1 MPLNYAHFFSR
12 SSKKFTDSFDEKTA
26 AFEMDSITY
35 DFRQA
40 SPEDSLNHHQPQQLG
55 SGEKTSKEK
64 QKYRED
70 SYYDSLGD
78 FARQGPDSSPKKKLI
93 IPYNNGSF
101 SSNTSIYSGGSRD
114 GSRDGSIAGSDYDLS
129 LSSKTAE
136 PDSLGPQVVVCGGDR
151 DRNLT
156 LDLSA
161 LPERKSS
168 VSDEEHPMTLQ
179 PIRRQSTSSIGYPA
193 SPMPRIS
200 ESWRP
205 DGFHRQQQHRPEMNS
220 RPGSRTQSPIRM
232 LAQQNNPL
240 VSQSLMRMATERM
253 KRKFLGWN

>member
-1 MPLNYAHFFSR
+1 
-12 SSKKFTDSFDEKTA
+12 
-26 AFEMDSITY
+26 MDSITY

-40 SPEDSLNHHQPQQLG
+40 SPEDSLNHQQQHQPLQLG
-55 SGEKTSKEK
+55 SGEKPSKEK

-78 FARQGPDSSPKKKLI
+78 FAKQDPDSSPKKKLI
-93 IPYNNGSF
+93 IPYNNDSF
-101 SSNTSIYSGGSRD
+101 SSNTSIYSG

-136 PDSLGPQVVVCGGDR
+136 PDSLGPQEVVVGVGGGR
-151 DRNLT
+151 DQNLT
-156 LDLSA
+156 LDFSA
-161 LPERKSS
+161 LQERKSS
-168 VSDEEHPMTLQ
+168 VSDDDHPMTSHPMTSQ
-179 PIRRQSTSSIGYPA
+179 PMRRQSTNSIGFSS
-193 SPMPRIS
+193 SPIPRIS

-205 DGFHRQQQHRPEMNS
+205 DGYQRQQRPEMNS

-232 LAQQNNPL
+232 MAQQNNPL